1 VLVVRADL
9 SPNLWRD
16 GAFFRAHNTVVL
28 GICYRASVF
37 TKLWEIYL
45 THAFPSG
52 PDPSFGHVHLYR
64 SIMSVAQVA
73 SNSDQI
79 ELWQELTALISHM
92 NPILDKIQE
101 YSREAVPTDLLNEV
115 KKQQVRYGTSMLLK
129 YQIDWAKFAMADLIY
144 LMRTV
149 FDGHMLKDAVLRETE
164 IPYRRMTS
172 VLTTAVSV
180 FNHQPEVVLK
190 AH

>member
-1 VLVVRADL
+1 
-9 SPNLWRD
+9 
-16 GAFFRAHNTVVL
+16 
-28 GICYRASVF
+28 
-37 TKLWEIYL
+37 
-45 THAFPSG
+45 
-52 PDPSFGHVHLYR
+52 
-64 SIMSVAQVA
+64 MSVAQVA